1 MASFIMEFH
10 KQRERKMTDLI
21 KDRAINLLCAKI
33 EGFARVFH
41 GSISSSW
48 RQRPQRILIGPV
60 KPDQSGRLTLQRNL
74 RR

>member
-33 EGFARVFH
+33 EGFARAFH
-41 GSISSSW
+41 GSVSSSW
-48 RQRPQRILIGPV
+48 KQRPRRILIRPA
-60 KPDQSGRLTLQRNL
+60 KPDLSGRLTLQRNL